1 MVILRRTVR
10 LFASKNQFSFQSEQ
24 AGSRDLAGR
33 PRGSDSR
40 AGRAASTREVLRSS
54 RTGAERYLGV
64 RFNDS
69 ISSRGVY
76 QVFKEK
82 IADEVGGFKCKIAST
97 GELRSDASYSRI
109 ARLHK

>member
-24 AGSRDLAGR
+24 AGSRDLAGH

-40 AGRAASTREVLRSS
+40 AGRAASTREVRAS
-54 RTGAERYLGV
+54 TGAERYLGV

-69 ISSRGVY
+69 ISSRG
-76 QVFKEK
+76 
-82 IADEVGGFKCKIAST
+82 CLASIQR
-97 GELRSDASYSRI
+97 EDC
-109 ARLHK
+109 